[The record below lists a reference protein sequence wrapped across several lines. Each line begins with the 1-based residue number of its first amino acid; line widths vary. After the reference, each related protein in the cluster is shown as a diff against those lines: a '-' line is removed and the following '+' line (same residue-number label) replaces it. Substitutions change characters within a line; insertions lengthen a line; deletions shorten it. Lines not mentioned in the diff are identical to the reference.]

1 MICWRS
7 TCLVGDPGVEADGG
21 RGREESR
28 GRLRRVLAVP
38 NGDCCWKVS
47 APRLGRERGPR
58 GPFHVLPC
66 TGGCCARAD
75 RALR

>member
-1 MICWRS
+1 MICCRS
-7 TCLVGDPGVEADGG
+7 TCLVGEPGVEADGG
-21 RGREESR
+21 WGRERDESR

-38 NGDCCWKVS
+38 NGDAKVS

-66 TGGCCARAD
+66 AGGCCARAE